1 MYRYRYRVDIVCKIS
16 EYKTTEVYTKT
27 TEDIENVCF
36 KFKNRRIF
44 VCVCPSFGRS
54 LAMRFFNSELILS
67 IADLF
72 ITAVDTSDGAK
83 PRQQK
88 IRQDWAAF
96 PRVVLFAS
104 GYELGSFVQ
113 CRVIGVVHSLLGD
126 VDVRRPFEAH
136 AARFHAA

>member
-1 MYRYRYRVDIVCKIS
+1 MDVLTYPDREESVSGYLYDFGENTAGVPVLRVKGERGQKIEMIFG
-16 EYKTTEVYTKT
+16 EYMHFSQRPATLALNTY
-27 TEDIENVCF
+27 NPP
-36 KFKNRRIF
+36 IF

-96 PRVVLFAS
+96 PVSFYSPRDTNSEAS
-104 GYELGSFVQ
+104 YN
-113 CRVIGVVHSLLGD
+113 
-126 VDVRRPFEAH
+126 
-136 AARFHAA
+136 AA